1 MKHPT
6 FFRRM
11 MPFPACAPLFL
22 SMRSTERIPL
32 MSDVTAKRRVTPAAS
47 SASTKASA
55 LRVTRFGK
63 TTRGTAASSAE
74 YTSLTESTKVSV
86 VWNNIK
92 AFYTYTCRPKFSL
105 DI

>member
-1 MKHPT
+1 MLVLIVKHLT
-6 FFRRM
+6 FFSL
-11 MPFPACAPLFL
+11 MPFPACALFL
-22 SMRSTERIPL
+22 SMRSTDRIPL

-86 VWNNIK
+86 VWNKIK
-92 AFYTYTCRPKFSL
+92 AFYMQTET
-105 DI
+105 